1 MAQGKNRELT
11 IILTAVIVIA
21 FAAIDIATPQI
32 LRSSVRD
39 DFRWLFFAA
48 VGVCIAQV
56 TLIASWAVLAPGNIV
71 MRLPWA
77 LLFGLGMWYSLL
89 LGIWYCDQWR
99 RLNPHDTLVLGEIL
113 LAGVT
118 VLQIPLWIGKRALRF
133 RMVRAGEDPTPI
145 ADERFQFNLQHLLIG
160 TFIFAV
166 ALSPIRYVLPK
177 EPVRDLWPD
186 AELLLLIPVAIV
198 AVSCGDTSVPLD
210 RVSPS
215 GVGVDRGMGR
225 IRIDYRRH
233 RTCDCSHVRWRPF
246 GSKGLCNAGCLELIA
261 GRRRLRCG
269 ASLLRFGLPLAAGAA
284 SSAAAAGMDELMP
297 QAQAYRPASPPLSSG
312 SCAGFMQASKTVQ
325 KGYLPR
331 SSSIYS
337 FCFAS
342 SRSFSIRSLTVFWA
356 ARKEVDDASCRS
368 TTRTMWKPSAASS
381 IGLRFPTGR

>member
-198 AVSCGDTSVPLD
+198 ALLW
-210 RVSPS
+210 
-215 GVGVDRGMGR
+215 
-225 IRIDYRRH
+225 RH
-233 RTCDCSHVRWRPF
+233 FRAF
-246 GSKGLCNAGCLELIA
+246 GSGFAVGC
-261 GRRRLRCG
+261 RR
-269 ASLLRFGLPLAAGAA
+269 
-284 SSAAAAGMDELMP
+284 
-297 QAQAYRPASPPLSSG
+297 
-312 SCAGFMQASKTVQ
+312 
-325 KGYLPR
+325 
-331 SSSIYS
+331 
-337 FCFAS
+337 
-342 SRSFSIRSLTVFWA
+342 
-356 ARKEVDDASCRS
+356 
-368 TTRTMWKPSAASS
+368 
-381 IGLRFPTGR
+381 